1 VVRVGTS
8 GWQYR
13 SWRGPLYPPGLPQS
27 GWLDHYAER
36 FAAVE
41 VNASFYRLPEAGT
54 FARWAAHVPEDFTMA
69 VKASRYLTHL
79 RRLRDP
85 AEPVAR
91 LVERARELGGR
102 LGPILV
108 QLPPTLR
115 ADAQLL
121 DEALGAFPPD
131 LRVTVE
137 VRHPSWFADPVREVL
152 TRRRAALCLTDTRN
166 RRGPVWRTADW
177 AYLRLHW
184 GRATPE
190 PCYGPRALA
199 SWAERL
205 AEGWGEDADAYV
217 FLNNDPNGCAVR
229 DAALIARALARAG
242 LHPTRAPD
250 PREVRVRSTD

>member
-1 VVRVGTS
+1 WSS
-8 GWQYR
+8 G
-13 SWRGPLYPPGLPQS
+13 RGSSADG
-27 GWLDHYAER
+27 
-36 FAAVE
+36 
-41 VNASFYRLPEAGT
+41 
-54 FARWAAHVPEDFTMA
+54 
-69 VKASRYLTHL
+69 
-79 RRLRDP
+79 
-85 AEPVAR
+85 
-91 LVERARELGGR
+91 

-121 DEALGAFPPD
+121 DEALCAFPPD

-137 VRHPSWFADPVREVL
+137 VRHSSWFADPVREGL

-166 RRGPVWRTADW
+166 RRGPVRRTADW
-177 AYLRLHW
+177 TYLRLHW

-205 AEGWGEDADAYV
+205 ADGWGEDADAYV

-242 LHPTRAPD
+242 LHPTRA
-250 PREVRVRSTD
+250 